1 MDPSGGGCRDAVD
14 RMRLLVA
21 HPDLDDAGIVLDELA
36 HSFPAETPHPREI
49 AHAVV
54 RLEGGGDAR
63 HEIKQGR

>member
-1 MDPSGGGCRDAVD
+1 
-14 RMRLLVA
+14 MRLLVA

-36 HSFPAETPHPREI
+36 HSFPAETTHPREI